1 MVQFSELKFHFISWF
16 FFFFFEILPII
27 GIDIVKPNQ
36 SFQKLLRLISLFKIH
51 LCNICHICN
60 GVLAE
65 GGDAKKY
72 FCLLFLALYWG
83 NSESAETLC

>member
-1 MVQFSELKFHFISWF
+1 MVIRVLLSIGLYHFLDGTIFRIKIPFHFVV

-65 GGDAKKY
+65 GDDAKSISV
-72 FCLLFLALYWG
+72 FC
-83 NSESAETLC
+83 S